1 MLLHD
6 SHRNQVNLGPVVA
19 RGGEGVVYQVEGR
32 DGLLGKVYT
41 PAKPDYE
48 AKLTWMLR
56 NPPATPAGGAGHAAI
71 AWPTDLL
78 YDKHGTF
85 LGFVMPQVRSAVPL
99 FDVFNPRRRA
109 QTLPGFTW
117 KYLHRSARNL
127 AAAVSALHARDYVIG
142 DLNESNVLVTSTAL
156 VTLIDTDSF
165 QVKEHRASQIV
176 FYPCPVGKPEYT
188 PPELQGKTFNREVR
202 QAEQDRFGLGVLIFQ
217 LLMEGSHPFRSQ
229 WRGEGDP
236 PAIASKIQR
245 GWFPYAA
252 TPLGPVAPPTLAPS
266 LDTLHPAVVQLM
278 RRCFDDGHR
287 DPRRRPTGEEWEQ
300 GLAEA
305 ESALATCRNGHVYS
319 GHLKA
324 CPRCQAR
331 AAGPARAARPAV
343 AATAARAAQPTP
355 PPKAAPIP
363 QAKPAAPPPQPQ
375 AGKAGRAP
383 GKPPPSSQ
391 TSPWASTPPRNTRRQ
406 RARPAASTWTMPPA
420 SPFTGVR
427 RRILLEWGKALFMA
441 WLASK
446 TRSGP
451 MRPAP
456 VASIPVPTPIPRP
469 RGAGFAARVQKLI
482 LIAAL
487 TIGISMALT
496 SGDVMGWLTAHQLA
510 VPAPISASTAH
521 IDARLGWQSAGL
533 SVNAGDR
540 ITTDVTGGWTAQRG
554 TATTGAEGSGTP
566 CAQTRPAAQCVEPM
580 PSLPTGSLIARVG
593 DRLVTPAAPGV
604 FIAPTSGPLHLRIND
619 GDAALADNE
628 GELTVRVSVVP

>member
-1 MLLHD
+1 MLLYD
-6 SHRNQVNLGPVVA
+6 SYRNQVNLGPVVA

-48 AKLTWMLR
+48 AKLAWMLR
-56 NPPATPAGGAGHAAI
+56 NPPATPAGGTGHAAI

-117 KYLHRSARNL
+117 RYLHRSARNL

-202 QAEQDRFGLGVLIFQ
+202 QADQDRFGLGVLIFQ

-252 TPLGPVAPPTLAPS
+252 TPLGPIAPPTLTPS
-266 LDTLHPAVVQLM
+266 LDVLHPAVVQLV
-278 RRCFDDGHR
+278 RRCFDEGHR

-305 ESALATCRNGHVYS
+305 ESVLVTCRNGHIYS

-324 CPRCQAR
+324 CPRCQAK
-331 AAGPARAARPAV
+331 AASPARVARPAAA
-343 AATAARAAQPTP
+343 AATAARAAQAASP
-355 PPKAAPIP
+355 PPKATPAA
-363 QAKPAAPPPQPQ
+363 QKKAAAPPPQPQ
-375 AGKAGRAP
+375 ASRGP
-383 GKPPPSSQ
+383 GQSPPWGQP
-391 TSPWASTPPRNTRRQ
+391 TPRNPRRQ
-406 RARPAASTWTMPPA
+406 RSQPAASTWTMPPA

-441 WLASK
+441 WLASQS
-446 TRSGP
+446 RSRP

-456 VASIPVPTPIPRP
+456 IGPIPVPTPAPAPRA
-469 RGAGFAARVQKLI
+469 RGGFAATVQKLI
-482 LIAAL
+482 LVTAL
-487 TIGISMALT
+487 TIGVTMALT
-496 SGDVMGWLTAHQLA
+496 SGDVMGWLTTRQMAA
-510 VPAPISASTAH
+510 PAPISASIAH
-521 IDARLGWQSAGL
+521 IDARQGWQSAGL
-533 SVNAGDR
+533 SVKAGDR
-540 ITTDVTGGWTAQRG
+540 ITADVTGSWTAQKG
-554 TATTGAEGSGTP
+554 TAMTGTEGSGIP
-566 CAQTRPAAQCVEPM
+566 CAQVRPAAQCVEPM
-580 PSLPTGSLIARVG
+580 PSQPTGSLIARVG

-604 FIAPTSGPLHLRIND
+604 FIAPIAGPLQLRIND